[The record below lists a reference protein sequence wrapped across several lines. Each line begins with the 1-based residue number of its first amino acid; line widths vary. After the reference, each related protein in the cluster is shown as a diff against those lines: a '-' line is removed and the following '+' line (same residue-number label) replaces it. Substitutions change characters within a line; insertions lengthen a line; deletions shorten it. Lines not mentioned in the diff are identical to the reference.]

1 MKGVSIKFSVG
12 FQGSL
17 KEVQRKFQRRFKD
30 VSRKFQGVS
39 RKLLGCF
46 KKVLMVFQGR
56 SMGA

>member
-17 KEVQRKFQRRFKD
+17 KEVQRIFQRSFKD
-30 VSRKFQGVS
+30 VSRKFQDVS
-39 RKLLGCF
+39 KKLLGCC

-56 SMGA
+56 LMGA